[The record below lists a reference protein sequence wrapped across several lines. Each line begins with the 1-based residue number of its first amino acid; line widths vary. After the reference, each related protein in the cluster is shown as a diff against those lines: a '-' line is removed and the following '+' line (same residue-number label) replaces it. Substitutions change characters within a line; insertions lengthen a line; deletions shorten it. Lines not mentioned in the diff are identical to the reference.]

1 VDVLSVSLGASTGFR
16 PDLTS
21 DPIAIGAF
29 HAVERGILVVCF
41 VGNDGPSSYTLVNDA
56 PWILTVAASTIDRDF
71 QSNVVLGVNKIIKV
85 HTELNK

>member
-1 VDVLSVSLGASTGFR
+1 MDVLSVSLGASTGFR

-56 PWILTVAASTIDRDF
+56 PWILTVAASTIDRDL
-71 QSNVVLGVNKIIKV
+71 QSNVVLGTNHVVKV
-85 HTELNK
+85 HIQFN